1 MKLKLTDT
9 LATPGVSQVLV
20 APTLTN
26 DVLMALLKKATLS
39 RALHLHR
46 QHLHVSDQAMP
57 PIPGDTNF
65 VMPPKFADFVL
76 YDSGPGEERII
87 ILGCNELLD
96 ALARASMWLADGT
109 FKVVPSLF
117 FQLYTIHFQ
126 FVHGINP
133 AALYCL
139 LKNKTRSHM
148 TVSWIRCCI
157 SFHRLHRRLY

>member
-1 MKLKLTDT
+1 
-9 LATPGVSQVLV
+9 
-20 APTLTN
+20 
-26 DVLMALLKKATLS
+26 
-39 RALHLHR
+39 
-46 QHLHVSDQAMP
+46 
-57 PIPGDTNF
+57 
-65 VMPPKFADFVL
+65 MPPKFADFVL

-87 ILGCNELLD
+87 ILDCNELLD

-139 LKNKTRSHM
+139 LKNKTHSTYDRLLDQVLLLIDRKSTRLNSSH
-148 TVSWIRCCI
+148 TDI
-157 SFHRLHRRLY
+157 